1 MSLGTLRDGISLNED
16 LDEKQLAAH
25 VFIMVNLL
33 CNGLMTA
40 PVALDVPG
48 VLTRVG
54 VYFALG
60 FNGMVLFTL
69 FAREV
74 PR

>member
-1 MSLGTLRDGISLNED
+1 MSLGNLRDSLGED
-16 LDEKQLAAH
+16 LGEKQLAAH
-25 VFIMVNLL
+25 VFIMVNLI

-40 PVALDVPG
+40 PIALDAPG

>member
-1 MSLGTLRDGISLNED
+1 MSLGNLRDGFSLDED
-16 LDEKQLAAH
+16 LGEKQLAAH

-40 PVALDVPG
+40 PIALNAPD

-54 VYFALG
+54 IYFALG
-60 FNGMVLFTL
+60 FNGMVLITL